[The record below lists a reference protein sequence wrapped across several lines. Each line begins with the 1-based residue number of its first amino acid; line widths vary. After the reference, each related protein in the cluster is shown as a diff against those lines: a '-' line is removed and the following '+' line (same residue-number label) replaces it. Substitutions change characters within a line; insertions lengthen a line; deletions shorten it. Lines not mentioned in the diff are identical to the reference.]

1 MTHLRPVPRKTSIKR
16 TLFGVVFIIG
26 LLAGLLLYI
35 LELIN
40 FGIVVL
46 IIDAAIG
53 IIGLLSIYF
62 FDIRRRK

>member
-1 MTHLRPVPRKTSIKR
+1 
-16 TLFGVVFIIG
+16 LFGVVFIIG